1 MDDDQGEQVSRKLL
15 YDLHLLVQ
23 LTDVPS
29 WMLSLIVG
37 RREGFVSRMTVKL
50 MPPFLV
56 DLTDLIS
63 S

>member
-37 RREGFVSRMTVKL
+37 RREGFVSHMTVREA
-50 MPPFLV
+50 V
-56 DLTDLIS
+56 YRRARSRADYS
-63 S
+63 

>member
-37 RREGFVSRMTVKL
+37 RREGFVSHMIVKL
-50 MPPFLV
+50 IQPFLV